1 MPNWDHWQDRLVAL
15 GAQWPEG
22 KLKRI
27 MRAVYHRICSPLYAL
42 DGIIKKADLLQ
53 DGTLLVGLNNG
64 IVFYLPQDKKEEL
77 QHFQHVN
84 FNKLTNIQAAFEPFT
99 SGFLMLHEQYVQT
112 VYERYYRLNEGVVIV
127 DAGANIGAFS
137 VKAAKVIGDEG
148 KVVAIEPEAGNLAFL
163 RRNIEANDL
172 RNAVIV
178 PKALWSEKGKLNLC
192 LSATSLCHSFYRDS
206 SYGMKEID
214 GLQEVQVD
222 TLDNILKTLSID
234 HIDLL
239 KMDIEGA
246 ELEAIK
252 GMTETLRVTRN
263 LAIETCH
270 VVNGKKTS
278 PIVAQFLRDEGFKV
292 RAISD
297 YVYAWKE
304 MSAK

>member
-1 MPNWDHWQDRLVAL
+1 MPKWNSIVARFADL

-22 KLKRI
+22 RLKRM
-27 MRAVYHRICSPLYAL
+27 MRATYHRICSPLYAV
-42 DGIIKKADLLQ
+42 DRIIEKADLLQ
-53 DGTLLVGLNNG
+53 DDTLLVELTNG
-64 IVFYLPQDKKEEL
+64 MVLYLPQDQKGEL

-84 FNKLTNIQAAFEPFT
+84 LNKLTNIQAVFEPFT
-99 SGFLMLHEQYVQT
+99 SGFCMLHEQYVQAA
-112 VYERYYRLNEGVVIV
+112 YERYYRLNRGAVIV
-127 DAGANIGAFS
+127 DVGANVGAFS
-137 VKAAKVIGDEG
+137 VKAATVIRDEG
-148 KVVAIEPEAGNLAFL
+148 KVIAIEPEAGNLAFL

-192 LSATSLCHSFYRDS
+192 LSATSLCHSFYEDS

-234 HIDLL
+234 HVDFL

-252 GMTETLRVTRN
+252 GMTETLRVTEN

-278 PIVAQFLRDEGFKV
+278 PIVVQFLRDEGFKV
-292 RAISD
+292 REISD

-304 MSAK
+304 IPG